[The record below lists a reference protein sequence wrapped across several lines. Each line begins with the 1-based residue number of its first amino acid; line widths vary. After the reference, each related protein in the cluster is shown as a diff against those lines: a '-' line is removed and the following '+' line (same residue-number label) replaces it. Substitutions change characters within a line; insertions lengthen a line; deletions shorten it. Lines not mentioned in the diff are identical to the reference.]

1 MPVTTFG
8 TLGTIAEVPAV
19 TPAVPV
25 VYLHG
30 WGRSRQDFAAI
41 ARQRPG
47 MAIDL
52 PGFGSSPPPPAAM
65 GSRDYATHVLE
76 ASKQWAGSEPLLIV
90 AHSFGGRIGLQMAAS
105 APAAVRGL
113 IIAGVP
119 LFRNHSRRKPSR
131 RKPSKRNHSKRKPPL
146 RYRTIRTFHKLKVTS
161 DSQLERARLKY
172 GSADYVAATGVMR
185 EVFVEVVNESYEPQ
199 LTQIRCPTAF
209 VWGTFDTA
217 APLSHARRAHQMV
230 AGSTLETRDCGH
242 DIHLEHPHLFV
253 ELIDR
258 FTLS

>member
-8 TLGTIAEVPAV
+8 KLGTIAEVPEV

-52 PGFGSSPPPPAAM
+52 PGFGSSPPPQAAM

-90 AHSFGGRIGLQMAAS
+90 AHSFGGRIGLQLAAS

-119 LFRNHSRRKPSR
+119 LFRDQSKRKP
-131 RKPSKRNHSKRKPPL
+131 SKRKPPL

-185 EVFVEVVNESYEPQ
+185 EVFVKVVNESYEPQ
-199 LTQIRCPTAF
+199 LTRIRCPTAF
-209 VWGTFDTA
+209 VWGTLDTA